1 MAAKKTTD
9 FTGNAGKDKD
19 NRVMDTIQEVTSEPA
34 PAEIPRRSR
43 NEAYTEEEIQTARA
57 QGRTQGRKGVKAVR
71 INMAFAPDVH
81 QYIKVMARA
90 RGESVTEF
98 TNFVFRQSM
107 QQNADLYEQAKSFV
121 DNFKD

>member
-1 MAAKKTTD
+1 MAAKKAID
-9 FTGNAGKDKD
+9 FTANTGKD
-19 NRVMDTIQEVTSEPA
+19 NRVIDAIQQVTAEPA
-34 PAEIPRRSR
+34 PVEIARRSR
-43 NEAYTEEEIQTARA
+43 NEAYTAEEIQIARE

>member
-1 MAAKKTTD
+1 MAAKKAID
-9 FTGNAGKDKD
+9 FTANTGKD
-19 NRVMDTIQEVTSEPA
+19 NRVIDAIQQVTADPA
-34 PAEIPRRSR
+34 PAEIARRSR
-43 NEAYTEEEIQTARA
+43 NEAYTAEEIQIARE

>member
-1 MAAKKTTD
+1 MAAKKAID
-9 FTGNAGKDKD
+9 FTANTGKDND
-19 NRVMDTIQEVTSEPA
+19 NRVMDTIQEVTADPA

-98 TNFVFRQSM
+98 TNYVFRQSM
-107 QQNADLYEQAKSFV
+107 EKNASLYEQMKSFV
-121 DNFKD
+121 DSFKD

>member
-9 FTGNAGKDKD
+9 FTGNAGKD

-98 TNFVFRQSM
+98 TNYVFRQSM
-107 QQNADLYEQAKSFV
+107 QQNADLYEQVKSFV
-121 DNFKD
+121 DSFKD

>member
-1 MAAKKTTD
+1 MAAKKAID
-9 FTGNAGKDKD
+9 FTANTGKDND
-19 NRVMDTIQEVTSEPA
+19 NRVMDTVQEVTADPA

-98 TNFVFRQSM
+98 TNYVFRQSM
-107 QQNADLYEQAKSFV
+107 QQNAGLYEQVKSFV
-121 DNFKD
+121 DSFKD